1 MRLRMRRPTD
11 DGHPLWNVI
20 RWFSHEAFFFINET
34 TTMALFLAKAAQAKG
49 VFHLKRPLLD
59 MSRAEV
65 TFLTTVEGLP
75 ISVDSSN
82 RLGGSSRSQIR
93 HLLIP
98 LIDDLGFSSFE
109 DQFSTDELAGT
120 RTQNNSVKSRKL

>member
-1 MRLRMRRPTD
+1 
-11 DGHPLWNVI
+11 
-20 RWFSHEAFFFINET
+20 
-34 TTMALFLAKAAQAKG
+34 MALFLAKAAQAKG
-49 VFHLKRPLLD
+49 VFHLKLKRPLLD

-109 DQFSTDELAGT
+109 DQFSIDELAGT